1 MFTEEQVSTA
11 LNMSDTEFLGQ
22 KNVSSATT
30 SLGQVT
36 TEHLFL
42 FQDRIAKLAPL
53 SQNNVTTNT
62 TETFSH
68 NNATTNTTETS
79 PPEDAE
85 AATTAASAET
95 TTVTAET
102 GANATEMSAF
112 GNSTPSSIIVMKDMD
127 HSHHNSFNASHIDP
141 FSVEVNESRYK
152 YLLTR
157 TLEGIHSK

>member
-1 MFTEEQVSTA
+1 MFTGEQVNTA
-11 LNMSDTEFLGQ
+11 LNMSDTEFLGHN
-22 KNVSSATT
+22 NVSSATT

-36 TEHLFL
+36 TEHLFS
-42 FQDRIAKLAPL
+42 FQDRIAKVVTL
-53 SQNNVTTNT
+53 SPNNATTNT
-62 TETFSH
+62 TESSSH
-68 NNATTNTTETS
+68 KNATTNTTETS
-79 PPEDAE
+79 PPEDAV

-95 TTVTAET
+95 TAVTAET

-112 GNSTPSSIIVMKDMD
+112 GNSTPSSTIVIKDMD

-157 TLEGIHSK
+157 TLEGIHGK